1 MRRTLLVLTALLGLS
16 GCASGLDKV
25 DGLSVEILETGIF
38 TTLDIEAAKVTDMKL
53 EETDTVPFVTGT
65 SYGLTFKVN
74 GEPLGA
80 VTNVKLQWAV
90 TPASVT
96 NRRNLARLQEPR
108 IRTIAVGEVGLMYV
122 RIGPQSAR
130 RAYRRPYKDLFFIT
144 DMNGNVLAR
153 HEFTV
158 VGAPGEESP

>member
-1 MRRTLLVLTALLGLS
+1 MRRTILALTAMIGLA
-16 GCASGLDKV
+16 GCAGGLDKV

-53 EETDTVPFVTGT
+53 EPADTVPYVVGT
-65 SYGLTFKVN
+65 NYGLVFKVN
-74 GEPLGA
+74 GEPAGA
-80 VTNVKLQWAV
+80 MTNVKLQWAV

-96 NRRNLARLQEPR
+96 NKRNLARLQEPR
-108 IRTIAVGEVGLMYV
+108 IRTIATGDVGLMYV
-122 RIGPQSAR
+122 TIGPQSSR

-153 HEFTV
+153 HQFTV
-158 VGAPGEESP
+158 VSSSDN